1 MNKTV
6 SLGSALLCTFIWGT
20 TFIAQETGMQNIGPY
35 VFNGVRFFVGFLALI
50 PFYLLLEKKNTKI
63 IISKNLKDFYFFQS
77 RLVFFYFLPQ
87 YFSKLHYFIQMCKCC
102 FFYNFLCTHGSYY
115 SFFSI

>member
-1 MNKTV
+1 MNKTA

-63 IISKNLKDFYFFQS
+63 IISKQVFLIFKIILIHYLDMNTQQQIMTNTKENNL
-77 RLVFFYFLPQ
+77 RMNP
-87 YFSKLHYFIQMCKCC
+87 
-102 FFYNFLCTHGSYY
+102 
-115 SFFSI
+115 

>member
-50 PFYLLLEKKNTKI
+50 PFYL
-63 IISKNLKDFYFFQS
+63 FQS

-87 YFSKLHYFIQMCKCC
+87 YFNKLHYFIQMWQMLLFLQ
-102 FFYNFLCTHGSYY
+102 FFMYPWFLL
-115 SFFSI
+115 

>member
-6 SLGSALLCTFIWGT
+6 SLVSALLCTFIWGT

-63 IISKNLKDFYFFQS
+63 ILSKNPKRFYFFQS

-87 YFSKLHYFIQMCKCC
+87 YFNKLHYFIQMWQMLLFLQ
-102 FFYNFLCTHGSYY
+102 FFMYPWFLL
-115 SFFSI
+115 